1 MLTFLCENRHEV
13 ESVIVD
19 LTRRPDITEEEIWQ
33 LLTKKNGSCVKCGSA
48 VFTYRVRYKHYL
60 GGSD

>member
-13 ESVIVD
+13 ESVIID
-19 LTRRPDITEEEIWQ
+19 LTRRPDISEEEIWQ
-33 LLTKKNGSCVKCGSA
+33 LLSKNCRCVKCGSA

-60 GGSD
+60 GTSD